1 MTGRTKA
8 SPRTVPVLAR
18 LTRLRLSLAVTAAAL
33 AGLLLEHPRPGWTA
47 GLALSLGVWTLAA
60 GASALNQLQERDIDA
75 LMRRT
80 RGRPLPAGQLRP
92 RTALMIAAGLSAGGL
107 ALLGLGGPEPALFGL
122 AALLCYNGLYTPL
135 KRRTPL
141 ALLPGALCGA
151 IPVLI
156 GWSFGG
162 GSPGDFRILLVAALL
177 YLWQLP
183 HFWRLADKNAADYRH
198 AGLPLL
204 RDRMAEPQA
213 GLVRAAWTLALAVVA
228 LLLPLFGLL
237 TTTFGCGVLLGV
249 VLILVGSAL
258 GPLRP
263 RRPAAALSRA
273 VPAWPDVCLLLLM
286 LLLLGE
292 RLLVAPGTDLLARI

>member
-1 MTGRTKA
+1 MTVLPKA
-8 SPRTVPVLAR
+8 YLPGTTILAR
-18 LTRLRLSLAVTAAAL
+18 LIRLRLSLAVAAAAL
-33 AGLLLEHPRPGWTA
+33 AGLLLEQPRPGGTA
-47 GLALSLGVWTLAA
+47 ALTLFLGVWALAA
-60 GASALNQLQERDIDA
+60 GASALNQLQEQDIDA
-75 LMRRT
+75 RMLRT

-92 RTALMIAAGLSAGGL
+92 RAAQMIAAGLNAGGL
-107 ALLGLGGPEPALFGL
+107 VLLGPGGREPVLLGLT
-122 AALLCYNGLYTPL
+122 ALLCYNGLYTPL

-183 HFWRLADKNAADYRH
+183 HFWRLADKNAADYRR
-198 AGLPLL
+198 ADLPLL
-204 RDRMAEPQA
+204 QDRMTEPQA
-213 GLVRAAWTLALAVVA
+213 GLVRAAWTLALAVIA
-228 LLLPLFGLL
+228 LMLPLFGLL

-249 VLILVGSAL
+249 VLVLVGGAL

-263 RRPAAALSRA
+263 GRPGAAPRRP
-273 VPAWPDVCLLLLM
+273 VPAWPDLCLLLMM

-292 RLLVAPGTDLLARI
+292 RLLLATDPGLLARL